1 MNPMNFDYII
11 IGAGSAGCVLA
22 NRLSADP
29 DCHVLLLEAGEPDTN
44 PDIHNPSGLFKLVR
58 SAEDWDYHTELQ
70 EYALNTRHRWPRG
83 KVLGGSSALNGMIY
97 IRGNRHDYDNWAYN
111 GCFGWDYASVLPY
124 FKKSEDFDQGAN
136 EYHGA
141 DGELRVLTQYEPH
154 PVHAALVEAAMQAGH
169 PYNPD
174 PNGKEQW
181 GVGHCQLTIKDKRR
195 HSTAQAFLHPV
206 INRPNLTTITG
217 AQAHQ
222 LLFDGLVRNRGCNRV
237 EQARH
242 SPQSGPPWRGA
253 QLSRPRTL
261 SPHL

>member
-1 MNPMNFDYII
+1 MNFDYII

-70 EYALNTRHRWPRG
+70 EYALNTHHRWPRG
-83 KVLGGSSALNGMIY
+83 KVLGGSSA
-97 IRGNRHDYDNWAYN
+97 
-111 GCFGWDYASVLPY
+111 
-124 FKKSEDFDQGAN
+124 EDFDQGAN

-222 LLFDGLVRNRGCNRV
+222 LL
-237 EQARH
+237 
-242 SPQSGPPWRGA
+242 
-253 QLSRPRTL
+253 
-261 SPHL
+261 